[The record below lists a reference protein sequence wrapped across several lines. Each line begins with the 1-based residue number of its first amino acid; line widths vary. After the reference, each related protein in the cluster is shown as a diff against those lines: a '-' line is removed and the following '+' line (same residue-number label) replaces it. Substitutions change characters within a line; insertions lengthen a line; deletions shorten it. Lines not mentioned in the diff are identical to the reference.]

1 MFYKGKIPLFSEKC
15 GFQPPPY
22 FHRISVVFDYWFYR
36 KSVFWISLGITYLP
50 IYYKCV

>member
-1 MFYKGKIPLFSEKC
+1 MFYKGKIPLFFGKVW
-15 GFQPPPY
+15 FPTPY
-22 FHRISVVFDYWFYR
+22 FHRISVAFDYWFYR